1 MMFDNLELTE
11 IQLTGQIKAACN
23 ALKYIR
29 EVFAEDTLPRLPD
42 GSTNPQYT
50 EWCKQMG
57 ILNSAR
63 VDIQMA
69 GEYLHEELNTEND
82 DKCIAWKRIEKQL
95 ERKQKKRSTRA
106 K

>member
-1 MMFDNLELTE
+1 MFDHLELTE
-11 IQLTGQIKAACN
+11 KQLTDQIKAACN
-23 ALKYIR
+23 ALKFIR
-29 EVFAEDTLPRLPD
+29 EAYAEDTLPRLPD

-57 ILNSAR
+57 ILNTAR

-69 GEYLHEELNTEND
+69 GEYLHEELNSENY
-82 DKCIAWKRIEKQL
+82 DKCVAWKKIEKQL
-95 ERKQKKRSTRA
+95 ERKQKKRSARP